1 MPRLKFTLAYVGT
14 AYHGWQTQRR
24 KSLPELPTIQSTL
37 EKVIASIIGKPV
49 RVCGAGRTDAGVHAE
64 GQVAHVDIPE
74 SKLKLDWQ
82 LVLNA
87 SLPKDIRVVHSLY
100 VEDTF
105 HAQHDAVQKLYA
117 YRLWLNHRYTPPVLY
132 PFVWSCGRL
141 DLEAMDK
148 ASTFLLGTHNF
159 VSLQNRGTKL
169 LSTVRTISALYR
181 EPSQFF
187 SLNESHEVTW
197 FFKAD
202 GFLKQMVR
210 NIMGL
215 LVLVGRRKIQPEKIP
230 YILEAKDRRHSA
242 PTAPAHGLT
251 LKKVFYS

>member
-187 SLNESHEVTW
+187 SLHESHEVTW